1 MAQDMWLF
9 LGIAG
14 WLTAALSGLPSPG
27 PAGQLNTSS
36 AESKTLEAGEPLG
49 VRLVNGSS
57 RCNGTVEVLLGK
69 SWQPVCGALW
79 DSSASEAVCRA
90 LGCGAAGT
98 AAPRVLPTMEVS
110 PGSPT
115 GNTSRAPNVTQA
127 LAPAVLC
134 SGAEWRFCRVVERP
148 CSGDGWLAQLT
159 CAETRDLRLV
169 DGGSPCAGR
178 VEMLEHGKWGT
189 VCDDTWDLKDAQV
202 VCQQLKCG
210 WAVQALPGLHFTPGK
225 GPIHRDQVNCS
236 GTEAYLW
243 DCPGLPGDQ
252 YCGHKEDAGA
262 VCSGETP
269 GSDLASAAY
278 SHAREWGTHFWQP
291 GSKVQHQGSA
301 RCGAEHQSWRLT
313 GGIDPCEGQVEV
325 YFRGVWSTVCDSE
338 WYSSEA
344 EVLCRALGCGTT
356 VEQPKGL
363 PHSLSG
369 RMYYSCEGKEATLSD
384 CSWRFNNSNLCSQSM
399 AARVLCS
406 GSRRLQNISTPE
418 VPASVQPAT
427 MGSSATVK
435 VEDWRSRELTL
446 LIPCILLAVL
456 LLVSLIC
463 MAVVLLRVK
472 GKYVPKLPIQVRVP
486 PPEDSN
492 SSSDSD
498 YEHYDFSSL
507 PPVALT
513 TFYNSQRHR
522 VTEEE
527 AQQSRFQ
534 MPPLEEGAEELHV
547 SHVPAAIPGHHTADR
562 PSLVPQFH
570 PRINSGSSTSSG
582 EDYCNSP
589 STKPPPWNPQG
600 FSSERSPFQE
610 QPPNLELAG
619 SQATFAAGPSAED
632 SSSTSSGGEWY
643 QNFRPP
649 PQLPSVEQLEC
660 PGTHNPQRDSTDQ
673 EDYDDIGAA

>member
-262 VCSGETP
+262 VCS
-269 GSDLASAAY
+269 
-278 SHAREWGTHFWQP
+278 
-291 GSKVQHQGSA
+291 
-301 RCGAEHQSWRLT
+301 EHQSWRLT

-619 SQATFAAGPSAED
+619 SQATFAGPSAED

>member
-36 AESKTLEAGEPLG
+36 AQSKTLEAGEPLG

-262 VCSGETP
+262 VCSG
-269 GSDLASAAY
+269 
-278 SHAREWGTHFWQP
+278 
-291 GSKVQHQGSA
+291 
-301 RCGAEHQSWRLT
+301 
-313 GGIDPCEGQVEV
+313 
-325 YFRGVWSTVCDSE
+325 
-338 WYSSEA
+338 
-344 EVLCRALGCGTT
+344 
-356 VEQPKGL
+356 
-363 PHSLSG
+363 
-369 RMYYSCEGKEATLSD
+369 
-384 CSWRFNNSNLCSQSM
+384 
-399 AARVLCS
+399 
-406 GSRRLQNISTPE
+406 SRRLQNISTPE

-427 MGSSATVK
+427 MGSSVTVK
-435 VEDWRSRELTL
+435 VEDWGSRELTL

-472 GKYVPKLPIQVRVP
+472 GKYALPVPANQQHLPTTIPAGSNSYQAVPITIPKEEVPKLPIQVRVP

-498 YEHYDFSSL
+498 YEHYDFSSQ

-527 AQQSRFQ
+527 AQQSRFR

-547 SHVPAAIPGHHTADR
+547 SHAPAAIPGHHIADR

-619 SQATFAAGPSAED
+619 SQATFAAGPSADD

-643 QNFRPP
+643 QNFQPP